1 MTLTPKRR
9 QFLSP
14 IPRLRIGSTLLTRG
28 GVLFRVRE
36 AVVMVAQSGGE
47 SPSLVVDRIREGRA
61 DQLTITVG
69 MLANRTRGAT
79 HNPGTGVRIDWAEAP
94 RRPLIE
100 AHGPGAPMPTGV
112 PRRRPS
118 SAGG

>member
-1 MTLTPKRR
+1 
-9 QFLSP
+9 
-14 IPRLRIGSTLLTRG
+14 
-28 GVLFRVRE
+28 
-36 AVVMVAQSGGE
+36 MVAQSGGE

-69 MLANRTRGAT
+69 MLANCTRGAT

-100 AHGPGAPMPTGV
+100 AHGPNG
-112 PRRRPS
+112 RSR
-118 SAGG
+118 

>member
-1 MTLTPKRR
+1 MSNEHIMILTPERR
-9 QFLSP
+9 RFLSP

-61 DQLTITVG
+61 DPAHVHRLVSTHTYKRS
-69 MLANRTRGAT
+69 LRSSEGA
-79 HNPGTGVRIDWAEAP
+79 
-94 RRPLIE
+94 
-100 AHGPGAPMPTGV
+100 
-112 PRRRPS
+112 
-118 SAGG
+118 